1 MKKIVL
7 AYEGNEQMANAIRL
21 GLNCPLGQFE
31 MRRFPDGETYVR
43 LITDVLDCEV
53 IVVATLH
60 RPDDKFLSLV
70 FLLRLLKDAG
80 AKKII
85 LVAPYLAYMR
95 QDKQFKPG
103 EAVTSTYFG
112 ELISPFIDELITID
126 PHLHRHHSMKEIYTA
141 SAKVLHA
148 SNSISAWIRE
158 TIPNPVLIGPDSE
171 SEQWVSQVAATAGVP
186 YIVLNKERHGDRNV
200 EISFP
205 ETGSFKDLL
214 PVLVDDIIST
224 AHTMIVTVKR
234 LQELGFEKPICIGVH
249 AIFADK
255 SFEELL
261 DAGAAQIVTCN
272 TISHISN
279 DIDLSP
285 VIIEALK

>member
-1 MKKIVL
+1 MRKIVL
-7 AYEGNEQMANAIRL
+7 SFEGNEQMANAIRL
-21 GLNCPLGQFE
+21 GLSCQLGQFE

-43 LITDVLDCEV
+43 LITDVMDCEV

-60 RPDDKFLSLV
+60 HPDDKFLSLV

-80 AKKII
+80 AKKTI

-112 ELISPFIDELITID
+112 ELISPFIDELVTID

-148 SNSISAWIRE
+148 SNSISAWIKK

-171 SEQWVSQVAATAGVP
+171 SEQWVSQVAATAEVP
-186 YIVLNKERHGDRNV
+186 YFVLNKERHGDRDV
-200 EISFP
+200 QISFP
-205 ETGSFKDLL
+205 ETRSFQNLV

-224 AHTMIVTVKR
+224 AHTMIATVKR
-234 LQELGFEKPICIGVH
+234 LQELGSEKPICIGVH

-255 SFEELL
+255 SFEELQ

-272 TISHISN
+272 TIPHISN
-279 DIDLSP
+279 GIDLNP
-285 VIIEALK
+285 IIVEALK